1 MSYPGSGG
9 DPRAAESF
17 KAIVTHVASEF
28 KWLKIYVQRD
38 YDTVEQIENYMQSL
52 EQSLSTK
59 AGFMHQGQIPLGTP
73 CFARFTDNKWY
84 RAVCSAWPKTDP
96 TFVEVTFID
105 YGNPEILSVSDVR
118 RGEDNIF
125 RTPPL
130 AMECF
135 LDNVDM
141 MLFSPQEAADV
152 VVLARDKLLYEEV
165 TVRVRRH
172 EQVAENC
179 IRPFVAIEPAE
190 GGDLASL
197 LDSSSSQS
205 SCVGTPPVPSVAF
218 RYQNVVLGKAYQA
231 YVSHV
236 ESMSNVYLHLVDRDP
251 AQFLESIQEFCANS
265 PSLPASQ
272 VQEGTVCLSRFS
284 EDGLLYRSLVIG
296 CSGGQ
301 CKVLFVDYGNHEI
314 KLTSELIVLPHEFLD
329 EPVFAVRCTAV
340 STGLDKATFES
351 LTADA
356 AFTCRFVQAP
366 SVGMYEAEFPDLA
379 PPTRT
384 NPAVQG
390 QIRLQKLCLD
400 AGNGH
405 VMYVS
410 FFESVKVMY
419 AQLKEM
425 VEEIEQISEQLAH
438 ESPSMPPMSPSDLSS
453 GLGVACKYENIWYRA
468 EVLGMNGAKVQ
479 VWLAD
484 YGDTV
489 LLELTDLRHLDPKY
503 TLQPAYA
510 VKLSLVGLECDPQ
523 SADHVA
529 NELQKLVLD
538 VESKVLICEVRPD
551 GTHMVD
557 MYINDPPVSVVA
569 ALQTA
574 APRASVKVP
583 QPKLLATEKLIVT
596 SVSPPNKFFGQLMR
610 LPEQDLAILQGKLL
624 EFYSP
629 KHPNQTY
636 QPQPGDYVSCRFSE
650 DLLFYRAKVTSM
662 ADSGRCNVFYIDH
675 GNEECVSIKDVFEL
689 TQELAEEKPVF
700 GIQCVLESGT
710 SEALLDSE
718 VEVQIRGFRE
728 NEHTVSLVVGA
739 GKPTSFG
746 GYQSEQTTGA
756 ASAPVVN
763 MSHAPKPPPQVI
775 AEQRLNVG
783 LRTTADVVFVASHL
797 EFYCQLSQNEAQLNT
812 LMDAIAM
819 AATTQPPLSPECLE
833 VGLPCCALY
842 SEDGAWYRG
851 VVTAVGPTGAD
862 VFFVDYG
869 NAETVPLESL
879 RALPPGLLA
888 LPRQALRCT
897 LRDFQAPVSDTLTE
911 RLDPLLTEQRV
922 TIEVFSNHSGIN
934 EVSVFLADGSSVA
947 DVLKREGFGTVG
959 GSVAPPP
966 VAAAEEPFVG
976 GYQYPVLPEGV
987 AVDVEVSWVLS
998 PGEVYLQPTDSA
1010 AALTALMKQMQDYY
1024 NGPSCP
1030 TGSGRIR
1037 AGQACVSKYS
1047 EDGMWYRARVTHAK
1061 GGLLGIHYVDYGN
1074 CEEVPESSLRPL
1086 LPRFA
1091 ELPAQAIR
1099 CRLRGVDPPGGSAA
1113 PWPPAEAGGPLQS
1126 IFEGPLWCRLVAQR
1140 DGVHVVNLERTGGRS
1155 EVSLVDALVSA
1166 GLAKAVRAKDEGGSA
1181 SEASLGS
1188 KLRAVISPAEFSFQQ
1203 GQFVD
1208 VKVVSVASAKE
1219 VWCCLPE
1226 GLDALLESLQKA
1238 GESAKKFN
1246 NPVPG
1251 EAAVA
1256 RCPFPGIAGDWA
1268 RALIRSRPSPAKLE
1282 LFFVD
1287 LGLVRV
1293 LHHTEVKQI
1302 PQELTEQPGQAFQ
1315 CSLDSG
1321 SNVDP
1326 GLLSARI
1333 LGKEL
1338 VLQVRE
1344 QLDVAL
1350 VAGSLFDTSGEEE
1363 VNVLDALSP
1372 PPVEAA
1378 QDVAKGIE
1386 TEEAAAAPPKP
1397 QEPARAQEAARSKA
1411 SPPRPQF
1418 NRSQSGHVILPCYP
1432 PLSKISGKMAVYVMH
1447 VDDLCCFYAM
1457 RMDQEQ
1463 ALDELSA
1470 RLQER
1475 YATGQ
1480 DPRVQ
1485 LVPKLPCVA
1494 LYSQDNLWY
1503 RAKVLNDSRVQFVDY
1518 GNADEVEEVRE
1529 IGPEFLDVP
1538 PFCYKCKLDGGREI
1552 GTNPAAVKEF
1562 QELVLDAEL
1571 ELEVVTWGPEVTVRM
1586 SKGGQ
1591 DVGALVKAKL
1601 AGSEDAA
1608 EDTPSEDA
1616 ALCVLP
1622 AAKVVEGYVS
1632 HVDRLDSF
1640 YVITTERDDT
1650 LTELSESLQERL
1662 GAGEAAPLEGPAPGH
1677 LCAALYAADERWYR
1691 ARIEGIGEEG
1701 TLSAR
1706 FIDYGN
1712 AETVDSVVALTDA
1725 EAAPEPFC
1733 FECRL
1738 SGVSALDGDLLD
1750 KFKEATEDA
1759 TLRVE
1764 VLEEGP
1770 PATVRLVDADGND
1783 IAELLGVKVPEEPAV
1798 VEKSEGAESIGQA
1811 DAPKKTYGSISVPL
1825 NQKLHVEICH
1835 SEGPTDFYV
1844 QLKDRR
1850 TELEF
1855 VATTLQGVSGDGKVF
1870 EASEGAPC
1878 VAHYDDGVYCR
1889 ATVTSVDAAG
1899 ARVFYV
1905 DYGNSESVE
1914 LKEILSPVE
1923 ALFEV
1928 PALAIR
1934 CTLNIVEADCVME
1947 ATEKFQALVDDE
1959 SRVLLAE
1966 FLGERDGRHVVR
1978 LLDMGIDVLGN
1989 RATGDSTLEVTAEES
2004 PVVKEPTKNLET
2016 SSPSDD
2022 ASRLSETEELPSSIR
2037 EDGEEAESMENF
2049 ETSTPKDVAP
2059 PLSKPEELLS
2069 SIEVED
2075 VEADVVPLPEAPE
2088 DSKDEGVESD
2098 GEVAADEPQVLVA
2111 TAEELDGSCA
2121 AETDLKTVPEPETD
2135 TCVGTDTDASA
2146 EPNVHA
2152 AAEPVACVVAREKG
2166 MVDLPNVEDE
2176 QLESESSATA
2186 DEAVKDQKPTEHEVT
2201 ENSQEQLESESSAA
2215 ADEAVK
2221 DQKPTEDK
2229 ATENSQEDVQTAEI
2243 KEQGEL
2249 EKVLDEPQ
2257 VEVVAK
2263 EAEVDIKPPKE
2274 PADDTED
2281 ASPEV
2286 SAVKQN
2292 DARIPEV
2299 SGDEADGAEDKEE
2312 AAEVREVVDKVCA
2325 AGADTPAA
2333 EVGGSGDTP
2342 TTNGAVGRLTPSPPP
2357 STTHRKKSLDD
2368 CIVPGVCTN
2377 AELVE
2382 APSASGQ

>member
-1 MSYPGSGG
+1 MTCGRAPITAFAMSYPGSGG
-9 DPRAAESF
+9 DQRAAESF
-17 KAIVTHVASEF
+17 KAVVTHVASEF

-135 LDNVDM
+135 LDSVDM

-197 LDSSSSQS
+197 LDSSSSRS
-205 SCVGTPPVPSVAF
+205 SYVGTPPVPSVAF

-251 AQFLESIQEFCANS
+251 AQFLESIQQFCANS

-314 KLTSELIVLPHEFLD
+314 KLTSELIVLPLEFLD

-379 PPTRT
+379 APART
-384 NPAVQG
+384 SPAVQG

-425 VEEIEQISEQLAH
+425 VEEIELISEQLAK

-453 GLGVACKYENIWYRA
+453 GLGIACKYEDIWYRA
-468 EVLGMNGAKVQ
+468 EVLGMNGDKVQ

-489 LLELTDLRHLDPKY
+489 LLELKDLRHLDPKY

-510 VKLSLVGLECDPQ
+510 VKLSLVGLQCDPQ

-569 ALQTA
+569 ALQAASPQTA

-583 QPKLLATEKLIVT
+583 QPKLLATEKLVVT

-624 EFYSP
+624 EFYNP

-650 DLLFYRAKVTSM
+650 DFLFYRAKVTSM
-662 ADSGRCNVFYIDH
+662 AGSGRCNVFYVDY
-675 GNEECVSIKDVFEL
+675 GNEECASITDVFEL
-689 TQELAEEKPVF
+689 TQELAEEKPMF

-756 ASAPVVN
+756 VSAPVVN
-763 MSHAPKPPPQVI
+763 MSRAPKPPPQVV

-783 LRTTADVVFVASHL
+783 LRTTANVVFVVSHL

-812 LMDAIAM
+812 LMEAIAM
-819 AATTQPPLSPECLE
+819 AATTQPPLSSESLE

-842 SEDGAWYRG
+842 SEDEAWYRA

-897 LRDFQAPVSDTLTE
+897 LRDLQAPVSDKLTE
-911 RLDPLLTEQRV
+911 RLDPLLTEETV
-922 TIEVFSNHSGIN
+922 TIEVFSNHSGVN

-947 DVLKREGFGTVG
+947 DVLKQEGFGTVG

-966 VAAAEEPFVG
+966 AAVAEAPFVG
-976 GYQYPVLPEGV
+976 GYQYPVLQEGV

-1024 NGPSCP
+1024 NSPGCP
-1030 TGSGRIR
+1030 TSSGSIR

-1099 CRLRGVDPPGGSAA
+1099 CRLRGLNPPGGSAA

-1155 EVSLVDALVSA
+1155 EISLVDALVAA
-1166 GLAKAVRAKDEGGSA
+1166 GLAKAVRAGDEGGSA

-1268 RALIRSRPSPAKLE
+1268 RALVRSRPSPAKLE

-1293 LHHTEVKQI
+1293 LHHTE
-1302 PQELTEQPGQAFQ
+1302 A
-1315 CSLDSG
+1315 
-1321 SNVDP
+1321 
-1326 GLLSARI
+1326 SA
-1333 LGKEL
+1333 
-1338 VLQVRE
+1338 
-1344 QLDVAL
+1344 
-1350 VAGSLFDTSGEEE
+1350 S
-1363 VNVLDALSP
+1363 
-1372 PPVEAA
+1372 
-1378 QDVAKGIE
+1378 
-1386 TEEAAAAPPKP
+1386 
-1397 QEPARAQEAARSKA
+1397 
-1411 SPPRPQF
+1411 
-1418 NRSQSGHVILPCYP
+1418 
-1432 PLSKISGKMAVYVMH
+1432 
-1447 VDDLCCFYAM
+1447 
-1457 RMDQEQ
+1457 
-1463 ALDELSA
+1463 
-1470 RLQER
+1470 
-1475 YATGQ
+1475 
-1480 DPRVQ
+1480 
-1485 LVPKLPCVA
+1485 
-1494 LYSQDNLWY
+1494 
-1503 RAKVLNDSRVQFVDY
+1503 
-1518 GNADEVEEVRE
+1518 
-1529 IGPEFLDVP
+1529 
-1538 PFCYKCKLDGGREI
+1538 
-1552 GTNPAAVKEF
+1552 
-1562 QELVLDAEL
+1562 
-1571 ELEVVTWGPEVTVRM
+1571 
-1586 SKGGQ
+1586 
-1591 DVGALVKAKL
+1591 
-1601 AGSEDAA
+1601 
-1608 EDTPSEDA
+1608 
-1616 ALCVLP
+1616 
-1622 AAKVVEGYVS
+1622 
-1632 HVDRLDSF
+1632 
-1640 YVITTERDDT
+1640 
-1650 LTELSESLQERL
+1650 
-1662 GAGEAAPLEGPAPGH
+1662 
-1677 LCAALYAADERWYR
+1677 
-1691 ARIEGIGEEG
+1691 
-1701 TLSAR
+1701 
-1706 FIDYGN
+1706 
-1712 AETVDSVVALTDA
+1712 
-1725 EAAPEPFC
+1725 
-1733 FECRL
+1733 
-1738 SGVSALDGDLLD
+1738 
-1750 KFKEATEDA
+1750 
-1759 TLRVE
+1759 
-1764 VLEEGP
+1764 
-1770 PATVRLVDADGND
+1770 VRL
-1783 IAELLGVKVPEEPAV
+1783 
-1798 VEKSEGAESIGQA
+1798 
-1811 DAPKKTYGSISVPL
+1811 
-1825 NQKLHVEICH
+1825 
-1835 SEGPTDFYV
+1835 F
-1844 QLKDRR
+1844 
-1850 TELEF
+1850 F
-1855 VATTLQGVSGDGKVF
+1855 F
-1870 EASEGAPC
+1870 
-1878 VAHYDDGVYCR
+1878 
-1889 ATVTSVDAAG
+1889 
-1899 ARVFYV
+1899 
-1905 DYGNSESVE
+1905 
-1914 LKEILSPVE
+1914 
-1923 ALFEV
+1923 
-1928 PALAIR
+1928 
-1934 CTLNIVEADCVME
+1934 
-1947 ATEKFQALVDDE
+1947 
-1959 SRVLLAE
+1959 
-1966 FLGERDGRHVVR
+1966 FLTRYKRGW
-1978 LLDMGIDVLGN
+1978 
-1989 RATGDSTLEVTAEES
+1989 
-2004 PVVKEPTKNLET
+2004 
-2016 SSPSDD
+2016 
-2022 ASRLSETEELPSSIR
+2022 
-2037 EDGEEAESMENF
+2037 
-2049 ETSTPKDVAP
+2049 
-2059 PLSKPEELLS
+2059 
-2069 SIEVED
+2069 
-2075 VEADVVPLPEAPE
+2075 
-2088 DSKDEGVESD
+2088 
-2098 GEVAADEPQVLVA
+2098 
-2111 TAEELDGSCA
+2111 
-2121 AETDLKTVPEPETD
+2121 
-2135 TCVGTDTDASA
+2135 
-2146 EPNVHA
+2146 
-2152 AAEPVACVVAREKG
+2152 
-2166 MVDLPNVEDE
+2166 
-2176 QLESESSATA
+2176 
-2186 DEAVKDQKPTEHEVT
+2186 
-2201 ENSQEQLESESSAA
+2201 
-2215 ADEAVK
+2215 
-2221 DQKPTEDK
+2221 
-2229 ATENSQEDVQTAEI
+2229 
-2243 KEQGEL
+2243 
-2249 EKVLDEPQ
+2249 
-2257 VEVVAK
+2257 
-2263 EAEVDIKPPKE
+2263 
-2274 PADDTED
+2274 
-2281 ASPEV
+2281 
-2286 SAVKQN
+2286 
-2292 DARIPEV
+2292 
-2299 SGDEADGAEDKEE
+2299 
-2312 AAEVREVVDKVCA
+2312 
-2325 AGADTPAA
+2325 
-2333 EVGGSGDTP
+2333 
-2342 TTNGAVGRLTPSPPP
+2342 
-2357 STTHRKKSLDD
+2357 
-2368 CIVPGVCTN
+2368 
-2377 AELVE
+2377 
-2382 APSASGQ
+2382 